1 MRACT
6 TLWVSVQH
14 DADTAQSGAIR
25 AGIGRIR
32 LGGERRRPG
41 RGAWQDRACHGQDA
55 AHAAAAAT
63 DPSPA
68 IASTGLI
75 IPAAR
80 CVPET
85 PVVVAG
91 ATSAL
96 VCPRR
101 LRSERI
107 RSRDRSSH
115 APPAAVDNR
124 GARGFQRIQT
134 RMGRARHRA
143 AGSSRTRL
151 QVSAGRAG
159 LRAGT
164 MCSSRTFVSCV
175 RSGLPHCPGLV
186 CCNRAMVN
194 HLDCRSFCSSGVVS
208 FESVT

>member
-1 MRACT
+1 M
-6 TLWVSVQH
+6 QH

-41 RGAWQDRACHGQDA
+41 RGAWQGRACHGQDA

-63 DPSPA
+63 DPTPA

-75 IPAAR
+75 VPAAR

-85 PVVVAG
+85 PVFVAE

-115 APPAAVDNR
+115 APPAAADNR
-124 GARGFQRIQT
+124 GARGSQRIQT

-143 AGSSRTRL
+143 AGPSIAHQAASL
-151 QVSAGRAG
+151 GRQ
-159 LRAGT
+159 
-164 MCSSRTFVSCV
+164 
-175 RSGLPHCPGLV
+175 
-186 CCNRAMVN
+186 
-194 HLDCRSFCSSGVVS
+194 CRSPGRHDVFLKNFRFLRPIPPAPLPSLGVLQSCYGQSS
-208 FESVT
+208 